1 MRKLALLVAVACLAL
16 GALASGSAAVA
27 PNGTVVMSNL
37 GSPRGLAF
45 DHKGDLY
52 VAEAGR
58 GGAGPCALF
67 SDGLTRCY
75 GPTGRISRLHHGVQQ
90 VVADGLPSNAPPAF
104 GYAAALGPHDLSF
117 KGSKAYVTIGMGANP
132 TDPAIAPFRALGM
145 GHLAKVHPDARHPD
159 HWSIETDIAAYEAA
173 HNPIGPPDSNPFGIL
188 NQNGRRVLTD
198 AGGNDLL
205 EVHGHHVS
213 LLAVF
218 PARPGR
224 ETDSVPTSVV
234 RGPDGA
240 YYVGELTGAGP
251 TGFTPGIARV
261 YRVRNGTATPY
272 GPTWS
277 WIIDIAWGPDGRLYV
292 LEFGHPPDGTGS
304 ALYRL
309 ESNGS
314 KTPVITG
321 LQAAGGFV
329 FGPHGSIYV
338 SNQSTSPAGE
348 VLRFP

>member
-1 MRKLALLVAVACLAL
+1 MRKLALLIGVVCVAL
-16 GALASGSAAVA
+16 GALASGGSATPAV
-27 PNGTVVMSNL
+27 GTPVMVGLHN
-37 GSPRGLAF
+37 PRGLAF
-45 DHKGDLY
+45 DQRGYLY
-52 VAEAGR
+52 VAEAGL
-58 GGAGPCALF
+58 GGAAPCALF

-75 GPTGRISRLHHGVQQ
+75 GPTGSVSRLRNGVQEY
-90 VVADGLPSNAPPAF
+90 VATGLPSNAPPPF
-104 GYAAALGPHDLSF
+104 GGAAALGPHDLSF
-117 KGSKAYVTIGMGANP
+117 EGNKAYLTIGLGADP
-132 TDPAIAPFRALGM
+132 THPTIAPFRALGM
-145 GHLAKVHPDARHPD
+145 GRLVKVHPDARNGD
-159 HWSIETDIAAYEAA
+159 HWSFETDIAAYEAA
-173 HNPIGPPDSNPFGIL
+173 SNPDGFVPDSNPYGIL
-188 NQNGRRVLTD
+188 NRNGHRVLTD

-205 EVHGHHVS
+205 EVHGNHVS

-224 ETDSVPTSVV
+224 DTDSVPTTVA

-240 YYVGELTGAGP
+240 YYVGELTGGL
-251 TGFTPGIARV
+251 FTPNIARV
-261 YRVRNGTATPY
+261 YRVVNGTATPY

-314 KTPVITG
+314 KTAVVTG

-329 FGPHGSIYV
+329 FGSGGSIYI
-338 SNQSTSPAGE
+338 SNHSTSPAGE